1 MHRVLVFS
9 ALAAQLLTPASSSP
23 VNLQCSFSDKDRRNR
38 QKEQYNLEPDAN
50 YAFSGITTF
59 HQLPIANC
67 LSADYSSAG
76 TVDDILVVG
85 LPFDTATS
93 YRSGTRFGPNAIRQG
108 SRANSLAYVFC
119 SPQVKRRTGFASLK
133 QSSLPK
139 GPP

>member
-1 MHRVLVFS
+1 MHRVLIFS
-9 ALAAQLLTPASSSP
+9 ALAAQLITPASSSP
-23 VNLQCSFSDKDRRNR
+23 VQYSLSDKDSRNH

-59 HQLPIANC
+59 HQLSIANC
-67 LSADYSSAG
+67 LSADYYSAG

-108 SRANSLAYVFC
+108 SRANSLAYVLFP
-119 SPQVKRRTGFASLK
+119 SSKRRTVLHN
-133 QSSLPK
+133 
-139 GPP
+139 